1 MENMK
6 KSTTM
11 CGTLM
16 APLCVGRRALI
27 LHNGGHVYTST
38 VVAIQSVDAREIRFE
53 TRNTHYRLLPAPVA
67 QEADLHPALMAEIG
81 RASCRERV

>member
-1 MENMK
+1 MESMK
-6 KSTTM
+6 KAATM

-27 LHNGGHVYTST
+27 LHNGGYVHTST

-67 QEADLHPALMAEIG
+67 QRTDFT
-81 RASCRERV
+81 RKR

>member
-27 LHNGGHVYTST
+27 LYNGGYVHTST

-67 QEADLHPALMAEIG
+67 QEADFHPALMA
-81 RASCRERV
+81 A

>member
-1 MENMK
+1 MERKGTNMK

-27 LHNGGHVYTST
+27 LHNGGHIYTST
-38 VVAIQSVDAREIRFE
+38 VVAIQSVDVREIRFE

-67 QEADLHPALMAEIG
+67 QEAGCHPALMA
-81 RASCRERV
+81 A

>member
-1 MENMK
+1 MNSMK

-11 CGTLM
+11 YGTLM
-16 APLCVGRRALI
+16 CPLCVGSRAMI
-27 LHNGGHVYTST
+27 SHNGGYVYTSA

-67 QEADLHPALMAEIG
+67 QEADFRPALMA
-81 RASCRERV
+81 A

>member
-1 MENMK
+1 MESMK
-6 KSTTM
+6 KAATM

-27 LHNGGHVYTST
+27 LHNGGYVHTST

-67 QEADLHPALMAEIG
+67 QEADFHTALMA
-81 RASCRERV
+81 A